1 MKDDGGGNRF
11 LKNKQRAFH
20 LIWTVH
26 FVLIIAVTIMLY
38 GCAEFEKLKPVSKDE
53 LNRVSGS
60 FPRAETCGGCHVDI
74 YNEWLKSPHA
84 NAYLNETYRI
94 ATSDYS
100 FDSCLGCHAPEPR
113 YTEQQPAVRDSFRE
127 EGVTCVTCH
136 LEEGKLSGPI
146 DRTGVVAPHPVSVAD
161 RFHDAKLCG
170 RCHEGTY
177 KEWKSIETN
186 QKQTCQECHMP
197 EVTRRITQ
205 STDLA
210 SKVIVSFE
218 DNVLQKKHSFLPV
231 PTEMKTPAFSSTC
244 QKEAGTALIRIH
256 NHLPHSLPTGDFGVR
271 VVALE
276 ALSRNRNKQSVLL
289 AKRELTRRLSTAI
302 PAGQSLSWK
311 IPIPDD
317 CLRIDL
323 RLVRLRCGDQGPV
336 QLFHQGFPHQ

>member
-1 MKDDGGGNRF
+1 MKDDNGSNF
-11 LKNKQRAFH
+11 
-20 LIWTVH
+20 
-26 FVLIIAVTIMLY
+26 LIIDELWTICPIRVPLFATIISVIMMLM
-38 GCAEFEKLKPVSKDE
+38 GCVEFEKLKPISKSE

-60 FPRAETCGGCHVDI
+60 FPRAETCGSCHVDI

-84 NAYLNETYRI
+84 NAYLNETYRV
-94 ATSDYS
+94 ATSEYS

-113 YTEQQPAVRDSFRE
+113 YTEQQPVVRDSFRE

-161 RFHDAKLCG
+161 RFRDAKLCG

-177 KEWKSIETN
+177 KEWMSVEASR
-186 QKQTCQECHMP
+186 KQTCQECHMP

-218 DNVLQKKHSFLPV
+218 DNVIQKKHAFLPV
-231 PTEMKTPAFSSTC
+231 PTELKTPAYSARC
-244 QKEAGTALIRIH
+244 QFEGGSASIQID
-256 NHLPHSLPTGDFGVR
+256 NHLPHSLPTGDFGFR
-271 VVALE
+271 VVSLE
-276 ALSRNRNKQSVLL
+276 ALSQNSRKQSRLL
-289 AKRELTRRLSTAI
+289 TKRELTRKLSTAI
-302 PAGQSLSWK
+302 PAGQSLTWK
-311 IPIPDD
+311 IPIPEDSS
-317 CLRIDL
+317 RIEI

-336 QLFHQGFPHQ
+336 QLFHQGFPLR